1 MAEVTAFRNNALP
14 YPVYGVPW
22 AVVFPMLDADGDLVT
37 GATTPDAERSLNG
50 DTFADCTNESVEI
63 ATGSGVYYL
72 LLTGAEMTADIVSV
86 IAKSATA
93 GMKTTVITLYPR
105 KLVSLRTGTSQS
117 GAVGSITLD
126 ASAGTMDDIW
136 NGCLCVAVIDTL
148 TEARIITDYTGSTQV
163 AAVTPNW
170 NVAPDLDDTF
180 TIYLPEGRQIGQS
193 NLTGILGTIAA
204 TPATA
209 GILDVNVKNM
219 NNVAG
224 TAITTIKA
232 VQGLTTADVVTTAT
246 NVTTVNGLAANVITA
261 ASMNADASVEIAGA
275 VWNEDATGH
284 QTLGTFGQAIGDP
297 VADTTTIYQSVVT
310 DAAGTNIAADIIAI
324 EGQTDDIGAA
334 GAGLTAVPWNAA
346 WDAEVQSEV
355 DDALVVQRL
364 DEILNADSDID
375 GVAPPTVGSVI
386 HEILSKT
393 AGSFTFDQTTDS
405 LEAIRDKE
413 TDIETD
419 TAEIGVA
426 GAGLTNIN
434 LPDQTMNI
442 TGDVTGNLS
451 GSVGSVTGAVG
462 SVTGAVGSL
471 TTNNDKTGYRLD
483 ATGSAALTEGY
494 AADGA
499 TGTLPQLLYMLL
511 AVLTEANVSGTTLTA
526 KKLDGAATAGTFTLD
541 SATAPTT
548 ITRAS

>member
-1 MAEVTAFRNNALP
+1 MAEVTGIRNNALS

-22 AVVFPMLDADGDLVT
+22 GVVFPLLDADGDLVT
-37 GATTPDAERSLNG
+37 GATTPDAEVSLNG

-63 ATGSGVYYL
+63 ATNSGVYYL
-72 LLTGAEMTADIVSV
+72 LLTGAEMTADIVTV

-93 GMKTTVITLYPR
+93 GMKTTVLSFYPR
-105 KLVSLRTGTSQS
+105 KLVSLRTGTAQG
-117 GAVGSITLD
+117 GAAGSITLD
-126 ASAGTMDDIW
+126 ASAGAMDDIW

-148 TEARIITDYTGSTQV
+148 TEARVISDYTGSTQV
-163 AAVTPNW
+163 AAVIPNW
-170 NVAPDLDDTF
+170 NVTPDSDDTF

-193 NLTGILGTIAA
+193 NLTGILGTIAS

-261 ASMNADASVEIAGA
+261 ASMNADASAEIADA
-275 VWNEDATGH
+275 VWDEDATGH
-284 QTLGTFGQAIGDP
+284 QTGGTFGQAIGDP
-297 VADTTTIYQSVVT
+297 GADTTTIYQSVVT

-324 EGQTDDIGAA
+324 EAQTDDIGTA

-355 DDALVVQRL
+355 DDALVAQRL
-364 DEILNADSDID
+364 DELLNADSDID
-375 GVAPPTVGSVI
+375 GVAPPTVGSVF
-386 HEILSKT
+386 HELMTKT
-393 AGSFTFDQTTDS
+393 TGSFTFDQTTDS

-419 TAEIGVA
+419 TAEIGAA
-426 GAGLTNIN
+426 GAGLTAIN

-442 TGDVTGNLS
+442 TGDITGNLS

-462 SVTGAVGSL
+462 SL
-471 TTNNDKTGYRLD
+471 TANNDKTGYRLD

-494 AADGA
+494 ATDGA
-499 TGTLPQLLYMLL
+499 TATLPQLLYMIL

-526 KKLDGAATAGTFTLD
+526 KKLDGAATAATFTLD

-548 ITRAS
+548 ITRSS